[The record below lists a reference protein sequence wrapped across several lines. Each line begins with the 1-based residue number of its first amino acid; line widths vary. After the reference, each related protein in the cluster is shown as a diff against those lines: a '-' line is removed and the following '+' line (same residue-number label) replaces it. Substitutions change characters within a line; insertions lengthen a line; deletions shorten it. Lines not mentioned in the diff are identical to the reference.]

1 VAEVRTY
8 FPAWRVFIF
17 GVDVTEDITRCI
29 INYTGSES
37 RAPSTAEVTL
47 VNGGTR
53 GQLQGRDTESPQ
65 APSFNTDRYIMTER
79 DIATLYGIED
89 ELPAIRFPDLKD
101 VLQEVLTEDRSVDID
116 FGPQPVLPTL
126 LEAAATLSPELLTGD
141 PALDEPAIQQQLQTS
156 GQTELEYRRE
166 ALRQSIAL
174 NTARER
180 TEARTQNI
188 LETRVAARSAQLDRI
203 VRERIE
209 ASIEDPVK
217 RRVLLAKFNV
227 RQELANF
234 QPNLVDPFNSQSIA
248 GLQQLNGQVLRYPF
262 HTGDSIFHSN
272 DQVRIFWRDPTD
284 AARWYHMFAG
294 FVSDYS
300 DVVDE
305 NDQRLVRIR
314 FEDAS
319 RILRYARLTTNPGI
333 LDIEAAAVASDAI
346 TRTFFNDGFA
356 DLNLPQFLFTVIFG
370 AERAGTT
377 GETGTEDVRGVR
389 TFANLRYSVN
399 GQSES
404 TLLEDA
410 VGSYNFDRSFVAV
423 FGPLDDGVTNTE
435 RDELVRA
442 NLPATTVDSLAQY
455 QALVDHRVYVSDLT
469 NMSLPEPDVQ
479 TEVETLRGDIRKR
492 ADGTFVTEDIVR
504 VIGENPHLFP
514 VDFGRLCFLVPG
526 SLGPA
531 TNQKLLLND
540 IIGVNTQT
548 TWRTRLSLIYD
559 VVERLDFQFYCSPKG
574 DLICEM
580 PLYDFEPD
588 DFGNESLNLEQFL
601 GLGRGNIQFDVGTDR
616 ERGPFG
622 PQLRVAK
629 RDTISWERQFIDENV
644 RTQMLGVWSLIPE
657 FAGLPA
663 SETVGNF
670 APVNL
675 YGLIPQFGVRS
686 ETIDP
691 MGIIS
696 NENAARVY
704 ANVKLNQINAEAK
717 KATVQVL
724 PRVQLGFPNRPM
736 EFSERTFVA
745 TTVSLTH
752 DLTWGL
758 NGSMT
763 TSMDLKYVRAWG
775 GQVVDGDRLVYEP
788 IGGFA
793 SQALNYPLRFGQ
805 RSADIRASRDAGNT
819 APTANFEAEDDE
831 T

>member
-1 VAEVRTY
+1 MGEIRAY
-8 FPAWRVFIF
+8 FPAWRVYIF
-17 GVDVTEDITRCI
+17 GVDVTEDVTRCI

-47 VNGGTR
+47 VNGGSR
-53 GQLQGRDTESPQ
+53 GQLQGQNTESPQ
-65 APSFNTDRYIMTER
+65 GSTYSTDRYIMTER

-89 ELPAIRFPDLKD
+89 QLAAIRFPAVKD
-101 VLQEVLTEDRSVDID
+101 VLQEVLTEARSVDD
-116 FGPQPVLPTL
+116 FGPQPVLPTI
-126 LEAAATLSPELLTGD
+126 LEAAATLNPAILTGD
-141 PALDEPAIQQQLQTS
+141 PAVDEPAVLQLLQTS
-156 GQTELEYRRE
+156 AQTELEYRRE
-166 ALRQSIAL
+166 ALRQTLAL

-180 TEARTQNI
+180 TQARIQ
-188 LETRVAARSAQLDRI
+188 TRVAARANQLDRI
-203 VRERIE
+203 VRERIR
-209 ASIEDPVK
+209 ANIDDPVK

-227 RQELANF
+227 RQELQNF

-284 AARWYHMFAG
+284 ASRWYHMFAG
-294 FVSDYS
+294 FVSDYT
-300 DVVDE
+300 DTVDQD
-305 NDQRLVRIR
+305 NQRLVRLR

-333 LDIEAAAVASDAI
+333 LDIEAAAVASDSI

-370 AERAGTT
+370 AERAGTS
-377 GETGTEDVRGVR
+377 GETGTENVRGVR

-410 VGSYNFDRSFVAV
+410 VGSYNFDGSFVAV
-423 FGPLDDGVTNTE
+423 FGSLDDGVSNRE

-455 QALVDHRVYVSDLT
+455 QALVDHQVYFSDLT
-469 NMSLPEPDVQ
+469 NMSLPTPDVQ
-479 TEVETLRGDIRKR
+479 AEVEVLRGDIRKR
-492 ADGTFVTEDIVR
+492 ADRTFVAEDIVK

-514 VDFGRLCFLVPG
+514 VDYGRLCFLVPG

-540 IIGVNTQT
+540 IVGVNTQT
-548 TWRTRLSLIYD
+548 TWRTRLGLVYD

-580 PLYDFEPD
+580 PLYDYEPD
-588 DFGNESLNLEQFL
+588 DFGNEPLDLEQFL
-601 GLGRGNIQFDVGTDR
+601 RLGRGNLQFDVGTDR

-629 RDTISWERQFIDENV
+629 RDTISWEKQFIDENV

-663 SETVGNF
+663 SSTIGQF

-691 MGIIS
+691 LGIIS

-704 ANVKLNQINAEAK
+704 ANVKLNQINAGAK
-717 KATVQVL
+717 KASVEVL
-724 PRVQLGFPNRPM
+724 PRVQLGFPNRPL
-736 EFSERTFVA
+736 EFEERTFVA
-745 TTVSLTH
+745 TTTSVTH
-752 DLTWGL
+752 NLTWGV

-763 TSMDLKYVRAWG
+763 TDVDLKYVRAWG
-775 GQVVDGDRLVYEP
+775 GQVVDEGRLVYEP

-793 SQALNYPLRFGQ
+793 SQALNYALRLRQ
-805 RSADIRASRDAGNT
+805 RSSDIRASRATGGDGGG
-819 APTANFEAEDDE
+819 
-831 T
+831 